1 MKYRLFLTVFSIL
14 LFSGCSHDFNQTTNT
29 VPTHEPTR
37 SATIGSTIVPSP
49 TPESHGLKVIQ
60 SSPVFQG
67 SPSIPSGYGILLRD
81 ELNAD
86 QEDSRYAINALRIYR
101 SELNK
106 NEIVF
111 KDNISGVEVDVSRD
125 HRYIAYLKY
134 TDRQQG
140 IFVIDT
146 SGEEIYHLIGSP
158 QKVPYLVGWL
168 DNERI
173 ILGIMTSTLTPMT
186 TELVNIFTRKVTILD
201 PDLLPDI
208 YRGGYTGFFE
218 WDSYWG
224 VETVYS
230 PSLDYVIY
238 PLNANIDGMNNIVLW
253 DRTKSA
259 IVQEIAYSSRNYLEP
274 IWSANGD
281 KLLIGRGGLLSVTVN
296 GDINTLF
303 TLSSIPEYSDISQ
316 SRWSPNESQV
326 GMWLWNDGKK
336 ESVLAIFD
344 IPLNTINIYDIYRY
358 DFTSYGI
365 PIFSPP
371 YWSPDGQYLLV
382 HGAYSEGTE
391 TISGILLLDV
401 KSNTFYKISE
411 NSHAEGW
418 VLLK

>member
-1 MKYRLFLTVFSIL
+1 
-14 LFSGCSHDFNQTTNT
+14 
-29 VPTHEPTR
+29 
-37 SATIGSTIVPSP
+37 
-49 TPESHGLKVIQ
+49 
-60 SSPVFQG
+60 
-67 SPSIPSGYGILLRD
+67 
-81 ELNAD
+81 
-86 QEDSRYAINALRIYR
+86 
-101 SELNK
+101 
-106 NEIVF
+106 
-111 KDNISGVEVDVSRD
+111 
-125 HRYIAYLKY
+125 
-134 TDRQQG
+134 
-140 IFVIDT
+140 
-146 SGEEIYHLIGSP
+146 
-158 QKVPYLVGWL
+158 
-168 DNERI
+168 
-173 ILGIMTSTLTPMT
+173 
-186 TELVNIFTRKVTILD
+186 
-201 PDLLPDI
+201 
-208 YRGGYTGFFE
+208 
-218 WDSYWG
+218 
-224 VETVYS
+224 
-230 PSLDYVIY
+230 
-238 PLNANIDGMNNIVLW
+238 MNNIVLW

-391 TISGILLLDV
+391 TITGILILDV
-401 KSNTFYKISE
+401 KSNTIYKISE